1 MSCMEILNGKF
12 VSLGKNSVNNKV
24 GVRCTVRTKFGVR
37 SPIRLTAF
45 KLFKLSLQR
54 NMKIPVVIEF

>member
-1 MSCMEILNGKF
+1 MTCMEILNGKF
-12 VSLGKNSVNNKV
+12 VSLGKNSVNKI
-24 GVRCTVRTKFGVR
+24 GVPCTVPTKIGVR

-54 NMKIPVVIEF
+54 NMKIHVVVGF